1 MKRRNNMDTEV
12 VIEGLDIV
20 DVTRFIIKKRNKF
33 LAIALADLEKIVS
46 KESNEYKLIRKVFL
60 DQFNDYTRSILRTL
74 FGDVE
79 GLIMK

>member
-1 MKRRNNMDTEV
+1 MDTEV
-12 VIEGLDIV
+12 VIEGLDII
-20 DVTRFIIKKRNKF
+20 DVTKFVIKKRNKF
-33 LAIALADLEKIVS
+33 LAIALADLENIIS
-46 KESNEYKLIRKVFL
+46 KESSEYKLIRKVFL